1 MSKFVDK
8 LKSQVEQQDDFKFF
22 GIEPQNTG
30 RALLFELRF
39 RSGRRLG
46 FPYSYLTK
54 LDFEPSEGITIY
66 ASDVVILVKGRNLEV
81 IFSYLL
87 QNRLTYIREDETGTD
102 AGGEG
107 ETFVEGVEVK
117 QRGEFETI

>member
-66 ASDVVILVKGRNLEV
+66 ASDVVILVKGRNLDV
-81 IFSYLL
+81 VFNYLL

-102 AGGEG
+102 TSSEG
-107 ETFVEGVEVK
+107 ETFIESIEIK
-117 QRGEFETI
+117 DR